1 MPNNVFAGRDG
12 KVYRRDDTGWRVNQG
27 RTWNPAPP
35 EVSPPAAPSSRPATP
50 AREPMQ
56 NWPPPSRY
64 QRPTPVGQPTAGQPP
79 HATPARQPVPHAP
92 PEISPR
98 PGNLEREFQGRVRAG
113 NPGGRPV
120 AGTKQKPP
128 EKK

>member
-1 MPNNVFAGRDG
+1 
-12 KVYRRDDTGWRVNQG
+12 
-27 RTWNPAPP
+27 
-35 EVSPPAAPSSRPATP
+35 
-50 AREPMQ
+50 MQ

-64 QRPTPVGQPTAGQPP
+64 QRPTPPMGQPSAGQPP
-79 HATPARQPVPHAP
+79 RAAPARQPVPPPP
-92 PEISPR
+92 PEVSPR